1 MGTGELKSR
10 ICSMFCG
17 AINIAP
23 LASGYAISSPF
34 EDRSGDRIDCFL
46 TPDGDGYHLQDDGS
60 YLAELIARDIAI
72 DQGMR
77 GQLLDGILSQAKAY
91 WNRETYEIKTESF
104 SEADAAQ
111 RIIDFI
117 SAMIRVHDLDLITRE
132 MVRSSF
138 REDAIVAITQWFGH
152 SAELAE
158 DRPISGDLEDYPADL
173 IIRPIDSQPRAMPG
187 ALYFVNSNDKLN
199 EALLL
204 QTEARVQH
212 LENFAVIAM
221 LEEPNMKAI
230 SSKRFQ
236 RAQNRSLAMPIFRG
250 DEHAA
255 MEFVARRLNLL
266 VPSRRA
272 FQQ

>member
-1 MGTGELKSR
+1 MRTEELKSR

-72 DQGMR
+72 DQGTR
-77 GQLLDGILSQAKAY
+77 GQLLDGILSEAKAY
-91 WNRETYEIKTESF
+91 WNRETYEIKTECF
-104 SEADAAQ
+104 SESDAAR

-117 SAMIRVHDLDLITRE
+117 SAMIRVHNLELITRE
-132 MVRSSF
+132 MVRSTF
-138 REDAIVAITQWFGH
+138 REDAITALTQSFGR
-152 SAELAE
+152 SAEFFE
-158 DRPISGDLEDYPADL
+158 DKPISEDLQDYPVDL
-173 IIRPIDSQPRAMPG
+173 IIRPTSVESEAIPG
-187 ALYFVNSNDKLN
+187 AVYFVNSNDKLN

-204 QTEARVQH
+204 QTEAKLQN
-212 LENFAVIAM
+212 LESFAVIAM

-255 MEFVARRLNLL
+255 MELVARRLNLRL
-266 VPSRRA
+266 PHRA
-272 FQQ
+272 GLQQ

>member
-1 MGTGELKSR
+1 MRTDELKSR

-17 AINIAP
+17 AIDIAP

-46 TPDGDGYHLQDDGS
+46 TPDGDGFRLQDDGS

-72 DQGMR
+72 DQGKR

-91 WNRETYEIKTESF
+91 WNRDTYEIETECF
-104 SEADAAQ
+104 SEADAAR

-117 SAMIRVHDLDLITRE
+117 SAMIRVHDLELITRE
-132 MVRSSF
+132 MVRSTF
-138 REDAIVAITQWFGH
+138 REDAINALARSFGGI
-152 SAELAE
+152 AEFLE
-158 DRPISGDLEDYPADL
+158 DQPISADLQDYPVDL
-173 IIRPIDSQPRAMPG
+173 IIKPTRAQPQAILG

-204 QTEARVQH
+204 QTEARLQN
-212 LENFAVIAM
+212 LEDFRVIAM

-230 SSKRFQ
+230 SGKRFQ

-255 MEFVARRLNLL
+255 MDLVARRLNLKL
-266 VPSRRA
+266 PHHA
-272 FQQ
+272 GFA